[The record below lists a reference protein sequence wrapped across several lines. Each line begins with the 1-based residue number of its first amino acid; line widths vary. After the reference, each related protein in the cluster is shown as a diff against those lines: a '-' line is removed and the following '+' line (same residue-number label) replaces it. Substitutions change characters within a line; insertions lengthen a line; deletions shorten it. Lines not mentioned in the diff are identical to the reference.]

1 MKILLGNEELEVIEA
16 ASNTVVFTTAFED
29 EEEDD
34 EDDEEEDEGQ
44 FRPELQPLMYKI
56 KLYKNAQS
64 QNVEKTV
71 RIEAANMTIQAISEL
86 SAVLILVNAAG
97 QAVYSVPWDLVH
109 SIDSSPVSPK

>member
-16 ASNTVVFTTAFED
+16 ASNTVVFTTASED
-29 EEEDD
+29 EEED

-56 KLYKNAQS
+56 KLFKNAQS

>member
-16 ASNTVVFTTAFED
+16 ASNTVVFTTADSED
-29 EEEDD
+29 EDE

-71 RIEAANMTIQAISEL
+71 RIEAANMTIQAISEM
-86 SAVLILVNAAG
+86 SAVLILVNNAG

>member
-16 ASNTVVFTTAFED
+16 ASNTVVFTTASED
-29 EEEDD
+29 EEED

-56 KLYKNAQS
+56 KLFKNSQS
-64 QNVEKTV
+64 QNIEKTIRV
-71 RIEAANMTIQAISEL
+71 EAANMTIQAISEL

>member
-16 ASNTVVFTTAFED
+16 ASNTVVFTTADSED
-29 EEEDD
+29 ED

-71 RIEAANMTIQAISEL
+71 RIEATNMTIQAISEL
-86 SAVLILVNAAG
+86 AAVLILVNNAG

>member
-16 ASNTVVFTTAFED
+16 ASNTVVFTTADSED
-29 EEEDD
+29 ED

-64 QNVEKTV
+64 QNIEKTV
-71 RIEAANMTIQAISEL
+71 RIEATNMTIQAISEL
-86 SAVLILVNAAG
+86 AAVLILVNNAG

>member
-16 ASNTVVFTTAFED
+16 ASNTVVFTTAD
-29 EEEDD
+29 SEEEDGD
-34 EDDEEEDEGQ
+34 EDEEEDEGQ

-56 KLYKNAQS
+56 KLYKNPQS
-64 QNVEKTV
+64 QNIEKTI
-71 RIEAANMTIQAISEL
+71 RIEAVNMTIQAISEL
-86 SAVLILVNAAG
+86 AAVLILVNASG